1 MARKKTVKK
10 EPKEKVIK
18 YPGMRKPTE
27 RIDPRTKKKKRVSRQ
42 ILDYGEFPY
51 KRRFSFVNG
60 RIDPQQKDDYE
71 DFMKVKE
78 GETHDQWIE
87 RTKFKRV
94 APIRKLQSRKS
105 RYKTVYSNVRQ
116 KKRSAYQK
124 MLDEMIKI
132 HITKRDY
139 GFMRNLVNVLY
150 WASAKY
156 DVENHFLQIGLLFY
170 NDAYPVTKDQFK
182 QRLCMM
188 TGNTDKAFHQF
199 KIRGYLK
206 EIMDKK
212 LYFEK
217 EVTKKTGLF
226 MLSDKLNGIMR
237 EIYEKMVLLGAFEN
251 FGKPLI
257 LNSKVLDSPEEKAIF
272 EELKKMH
279 SEYMEILQG
288 QKEHEGF
295 PCRRIL
301 KPKK

>member
-1 MARKKTVKK
+1 MAKRKTIKK
-10 EPKEKVIK
+10 EPEERIIK

-27 RIDPRTKKKKRVSRQ
+27 RYEKKRKRKKVKRQ
-42 ILDYGEFPY
+42 ILSFKDDPY
-51 KRRFSFVNG
+51 RRQFSFMNG
-60 RIDPQQKDDYE
+60 RIDPAQKEDYE
-71 DFMKVKE
+71 NFMKVRE
-78 GETHDQWIE
+78 GETHEQWIE

-94 APIRKLQSRKS
+94 SPIKKIQSRKS
-105 RYKTVYSNVRQ
+105 KYKPIYTNVRA
-116 KKRSAYQK
+116 KRRKPFQK
-124 MLDEMIKI
+124 MLDEMIKLQI
-132 HITKRDY
+132 AKKDY

-170 NDAYPVTKDQFK
+170 NDAFPVTKDQFK

-206 EIMDKK
+206 EITDRK

-226 MLSDKLNGIMR
+226 MLSEKFNAIMK
-237 EIYEKMVLLGAFEN
+237 EVYDKMVLLGAFDN
-251 FGKPLI
+251 FGEPLI
-257 LNSKVLDSPEEKAIF
+257 LNTKVLDSPEENAIF

-288 QKEHEGF
+288 QKEHDGF
-295 PCRRIL
+295 PPRRTK
-301 KPKK
+301 KPKN